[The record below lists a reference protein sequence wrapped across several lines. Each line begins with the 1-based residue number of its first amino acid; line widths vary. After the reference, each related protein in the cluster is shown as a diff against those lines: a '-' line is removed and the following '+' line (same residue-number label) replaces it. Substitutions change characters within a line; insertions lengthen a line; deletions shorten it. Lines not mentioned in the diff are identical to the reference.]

1 MYGPD
6 YAFETNNEGIKK
18 TTTGGIEKTTTG
30 DPNGRTLLYNGRYSR
45 VRPLWSPVPKR
56 ALSRSSEGRI
66 MKRRYLCSSWVLLLT
81 TLVLALAVTP
91 VSAATRHTRFQQLT
105 TPLNA
110 TIYLGTGTLSPI
122 FQGRVNQQVPSAV
135 SAAIAAIVNKLPAN
149 DQSWAST
156 MATTVIQPTALL
168 TSLTP
173 QQGGLVASLRISL
186 YPGDPQPIN
195 ASLLIKF
202 SILDSSTMQVSAYPL
217 PGSPS
222 LVNGPITT
230 LHIPVGQL
238 NSIHATPGCGDSA
251 LAVNLQVP
259 VALGG
264 QASQTTNMLGMIQQP
279 TQPHMLT
286 AATDAV
292 NSYVEIPAT
301 SLASL
306 GNGIGSLPISNN
318 LSAQNIQV
326 SVQGGNIVVNSDI
339 MLGGS
344 FQLGTAVTTV
354 QPTAIGGNLAVNVLN
369 TSLTVFQIFTFP
381 NNTYNARI
389 GQMLNA
395 KLGTALS
402 GKFSISNAAIGTN
415 SHVPCTAS
423 DSLVLTGT
431 TSLV

>member
-1 MYGPD
+1 
-6 YAFETNNEGIKK
+6 
-18 TTTGGIEKTTTG
+18 
-30 DPNGRTLLYNGRYSR
+30 
-45 VRPLWSPVPKR
+45 
-56 ALSRSSEGRI
+56 
-66 MKRRYLCSSWVLLLT
+66 MKRRTYFYSGWVLLLT

-91 VSAATRHTRFQQLT
+91 VSANTRHTRFQQLT

-110 TIYLGTGTLSPI
+110 TIYLGSGTLSPI
-122 FQGRVNQQVPSAV
+122 FQGRVNQQVPNVV
-135 SAAIAAIVNKLPAN
+135 SAAIAAIVSKLPAN

-168 TSLTP
+168 TSLVP
-173 QQGGLVASLRISL
+173 QQGGLAASLRISL
-186 YPGDPQPIN
+186 YPGDPHPID

-202 SILDSSTMQVSAYPL
+202 SILDSSTVQVSAYPL

-238 NSIHATPGCGDSA
+238 NSINATPGCGDSA

-259 VALGG
+259 IALGG
-264 QASQTTNMLGMIQQP
+264 QTTGQTQVLQASQTTNTLGMVQQP

-286 AATDAV
+286 AVTDAV

-306 GNGIGSLPISNN
+306 GNSIGSLPISNN

-326 SVQGGNIVVNSDI
+326 SVRGGNIVVNSDI
-339 MLGGS
+339 MLDS
-344 FQLGTAVTTV
+344 AFRLGTAVTTV
-354 QPTAIGGNLAVNVLN
+354 QPTAMSGNLAVKVLN

-381 NNTYNARI
+381 YNTYNTHI
-389 GQMLNA
+389 EQLLNT

-402 GKFSISNAAIGTN
+402 GKFSISNAAIGSN

>member
-1 MYGPD
+1 
-6 YAFETNNEGIKK
+6 
-18 TTTGGIEKTTTG
+18 
-30 DPNGRTLLYNGRYSR
+30 
-45 VRPLWSPVPKR
+45 
-56 ALSRSSEGRI
+56 
-66 MKRRYLCSSWVLLLT
+66 MKRRTYFYSGWVLLLT

-91 VSAATRHTRFQQLT
+91 VSAATGHTRFQQLT

-122 FQGRVNQQVPSAV
+122 FQGRVNQQVPNAV
-135 SAAIAAIVNKLPAN
+135 DAAIAAIVNKLPAN

-168 TSLTP
+168 TSLVP
-173 QQGGLVASLRISL
+173 QQGGLAASLRISL

-195 ASLLIKF
+195 ASMLIKF
-202 SILDSSTMQVSAYPL
+202 SILDSSTVQVSAYPL
-217 PGSPS
+217 PGSSS

-238 NSIHATPGCGDSA
+238 NSINATPGCGDAA

-259 VALGG
+259 IALGG
-264 QASQTTNMLGMIQQP
+264 QTMGQAQTLQASQTTTTLGMVQQP

-286 AATDAV
+286 AVTDAV

-306 GNGIGSLPISNN
+306 GNSIGSLPISNN

-326 SVQGGNIVVNSDI
+326 SVRGGNIVVNSDI

-344 FQLGTAVTTV
+344 FRFGTAVTTV
-354 QPTAIGGNLAVNVLN
+354 QPTAIGGNLAVKVLN

-381 NNTYNARI
+381 YNTYNTHI
-389 GQMLNA
+389 EQLLNT

-402 GKFSISNAAIGTN
+402 GKFSISNAAIGSN

>member
-1 MYGPD
+1 
-6 YAFETNNEGIKK
+6 
-18 TTTGGIEKTTTG
+18 
-30 DPNGRTLLYNGRYSR
+30 
-45 VRPLWSPVPKR
+45 
-56 ALSRSSEGRI
+56 
-66 MKRRYLCSSWVLLLT
+66 MKRRYLYSSWILLLT

-91 VSAATRHTRFQQLT
+91 ASAATRHTRFQQVT

-110 TIYLGTGTLSPI
+110 TIYLGTGTVSPI
-122 FQGRVNQQVPSAV
+122 FQGRVNQQVPNVV

-168 TSLTP
+168 TSLAP
-173 QQGGLVASLRISL
+173 QQDGLAASLRISL

-202 SILDSSTMQVSAYPL
+202 SILDSSTVQVSAYPL

-238 NSIHATPGCGDSA
+238 NSIHATPDCGDAA

-259 VALGG
+259 VSLGG
-264 QASQTTNMLGMIQQP
+264 QAMGQTQVSQTTNTLGMIQQP
-279 TQPHMLT
+279 TQPHLLS
-286 AATDAV
+286 ATPDAV

-318 LSAQNIQV
+318 LSARNIQV

-339 MLGGS
+339 MLGGA
-344 FQLGTAVTTV
+344 FRLGTAVTTV

-369 TSLTVFQIFTFP
+369 TSLTIFQIFTFP
-381 NNTYNARI
+381 YNTYNRQI
-389 GQMLNA
+389 EQLLNT

-402 GKFSISNAAIGTN
+402 GKFTISNAAIGSN

>member
-1 MYGPD
+1 
-6 YAFETNNEGIKK
+6 
-18 TTTGGIEKTTTG
+18 
-30 DPNGRTLLYNGRYSR
+30 
-45 VRPLWSPVPKR
+45 
-56 ALSRSSEGRI
+56 
-66 MKRRYLCSSWVLLLT
+66 MKRRTYFYSGWVLLLT
-81 TLVLALAVTP
+81 VLVLALAVTP

-110 TIYLGTGTLSPI
+110 TIYLGTATLSPI
-122 FQGRVNQQVPSAV
+122 FQGRVNQQVPNAV
-135 SAAIAAIVNKLPAN
+135 GAAIAAIVSKLPTN

-168 TSLTP
+168 TSLVP

-186 YPGDPQPIN
+186 YPGDPQPID
-195 ASLLIKF
+195 ASMLIKF
-202 SILDSSTMQVSAYPL
+202 SILDSSTIQVSAYPL

-230 LHIPVGQL
+230 LHIPIGQL
-238 NSIHATPGCGDSA
+238 NSINATPGCGDSA

-259 VALGG
+259 IALGG
-264 QASQTTNMLGMIQQP
+264 QTTGQAQASQTLQTSQTTNMLGMVQQP
-279 TQPHMLT
+279 VQPHMLT
-286 AATDAV
+286 AVTDAV

-306 GNGIGSLPISNN
+306 GNSIGSLPISNN

-326 SVQGGNIVVNSDI
+326 SVRGGNIVVNSDI
-339 MLGGS
+339 ILGGS
-344 FQLGTAVTTV
+344 FRLGTAVTTV
-354 QPTAIGGNLAVNVLN
+354 QPTAMSGNLAVKVLN

-381 NNTYNARI
+381 YNTYNTHI
-389 GQMLNA
+389 EQLLNT

-402 GKFSISNAAIGTN
+402 GKFSISNAAIGSN

>member
-1 MYGPD
+1 
-6 YAFETNNEGIKK
+6 
-18 TTTGGIEKTTTG
+18 
-30 DPNGRTLLYNGRYSR
+30 
-45 VRPLWSPVPKR
+45 
-56 ALSRSSEGRI
+56 
-66 MKRRYLCSSWVLLLT
+66 MKRRSLYCSWVLLLT

-91 VSAATRHTRFQQLT
+91 VSAATHHIRSQQLT

-122 FQGRVNQQVPSAV
+122 FQGRVNQRVPSAV

-168 TSLTP
+168 TSLVP
-173 QQGGLVASLRISL
+173 QQGGLAASLRISL
-186 YPGDPQPIN
+186 YPGDPHPID

-202 SILDSSTMQVSAYPL
+202 SILDSSTVQVSAYPL

-264 QASQTTNMLGMIQQP
+264 QALMSQTTNMLGMIQLP

-402 GKFSISNAAIGTN
+402 GKFTISNAAIGTN
-415 SHVPCTAS
+415 SHVPCTAN